1 MLFVTEAR
9 MGAGK
14 ILDPRFWCLD
24 AGKMQSEKSDENLDR
39 IYMIIRIIQ
48 RLITKGRTPS

>member
-1 MLFVTEAR
+1 MTEAR

-24 AGKMQSEKSDENLDR
+24 AGKKRARNAEKAR
-39 IYMIIRIIQ
+39 
-48 RLITKGRTPS
+48 KGKEQ

>member
-1 MLFVTEAR
+1 MTEAR

-24 AGKMQSEKSDENLDR
+24 AGKIKGEKCR
-39 IYMIIRIIQ
+39 
-48 RLITKGRTPS
+48 KGSKR